1 MPEPDTD
8 ALVAIHA
15 LEGGLVHSYSCAM
28 LDWEALREALQTALL
43 EAVSAEVG
51 GRWRAAA
58 LGELYAET
66 DSVIEAPSLFLND
79 DGEDMDSPG
88 NWETVLHNWAPE
100 LWIKAL
106 TAEACSGTV
115 SHWED
120 IFARYRDVLVRI
132 CVAAGARLGMPVFCV
147 DHDCYE
153 ETLARCLTPSQ
164 LRSLFPKVVARQA
177 ERARVSALPPG
188 EQIAYYVSRLNRFD
202 GLIDSEEAQDALRG
216 FGSAAIPALLPLLR
230 EREHAWLAAMLL
242 AEIGVPDDTV
252 ISALSAALA
261 ASTPDSPGQL
271 WSCMALAQL
280 DRLDLVLAGTSDLS
294 SEALATAVTARY
306 TAFRDHGAHPLSLD
320 YLPLEEFLSE
330 HEAIAAAVANA
341 LKPGTSYCVISAA
354 EVPEALRGTTSTH
367 VLVRKHAV
375 CVLGERRLGDA
386 VGRAVIPQLRA
397 IAETDHDS
405 EVRRLAALSLKWW
418 KADR

>member
-1 MPEPDTD
+1 M
-8 ALVAIHA
+8 VAIHA
-15 LEGGLVHSYSCAM
+15 LEGGLVQSYSCAM

-43 EAVSAEVG
+43 QTVSAEAG
-51 GRWRAAA
+51 GPWRVAA
-58 LGELYAET
+58 LDQVYAET
-66 DSVIEAPSLFLND
+66 DGVITAPSLFLND
-79 DGEDMDSPG
+79 TGEHMDSPADWG
-88 NWETVLHNWAPE
+88 EGIHDWAPE
-100 LWIKAL
+100 AWIEAL
-106 TAEACSGTV
+106 TAEACSGAV
-115 SHWED
+115 SHWEN

-132 CVAAGARLGMPVFCV
+132 CVAAGAHLGMPVFCV

-164 LRSLFPKVVARQA
+164 LCSLFPEVVARRA

-202 GLIDSEEAQDALRG
+202 GLIDSKEAQDALRG

-230 EREHAWLAAMLL
+230 EREHPWLAAVLL

-261 ASTPDSPGQL
+261 ASAPDSPGQL
-271 WSCMALAQL
+271 WSCRALAQL

-294 SEALATAVTARY
+294 REALVTAVTARY

-320 YLPLEEFLSE
+320 YLPLEEFLSANE
-330 HEAIAAAVANA
+330 SITPAVANA
-341 LKPGTSYCVISAA
+341 LKPGTSYCVISPA

-386 VGRAVIPQLRA
+386 VGQAVIAQLRA
-397 IAETDHDS
+397 IAETDPDS

-418 KADR
+418 KAER

>member
-1 MPEPDTD
+1 
-8 ALVAIHA
+8 
-15 LEGGLVHSYSCAM
+15 M

-43 EAVSAEVG
+43 QAVSSEAG
-51 GRWRAAA
+51 GPWRVAA
-58 LGELYAET
+58 LGQVYAET
-66 DSVIEAPSLFLND
+66 DGIITAPSLFLND
-79 DGEDMDSPG
+79 DGEQIDSPADWG
-88 NWETVLHNWAPE
+88 HGIHDWAPE
-100 LWIKAL
+100 NWIEAL

-120 IFARYRDVLVRI
+120 IFARYRDLLVRL
-132 CVAAGARLGMPVFCV
+132 CVAAGAHLGMPVFCV

-153 ETLARCLTPSQ
+153 ETLARCLTDSQ

-177 ERARVSALPPG
+177 ECARVSALPPG

-202 GLIDSEEAQDALRG
+202 GLINSEEAQNALRG
-216 FGSAAIPALLPLLR
+216 FGPAAIPALLHLLR
-230 EREHAWLAAMLL
+230 ECKHAWLAASLL

-252 ISALSAALA
+252 IAALSAAVA
-261 ASTPDSPGQL
+261 ASTPDSPDQL
-271 WSCMALAQL
+271 WSCRALAQL
-280 DRLDLVLAGTSDLS
+280 DRLDLVLARASDLS
-294 SEALATAVTARY
+294 REAQATAVAARY

-320 YLPLEEFLSE
+320 YLPLEEFLSAN
-330 HEAIAAAVANA
+330 EAIAPAVADE
-341 LKPGTSYCVISAA
+341 LKPGTSYCVISPA
-354 EVPEALRGTTSTH
+354 EVPAALRGITSTH

-397 IAETDHDS
+397 IAETDPDS
-405 EVRRLAALSLKWW
+405 EVRRLAALSLQWW

>member
-1 MPEPDTD
+1 V
-8 ALVAIHA
+8 VAIHA

-43 EAVSAEVG
+43 EAVSAEAG
-51 GRWRAAA
+51 GPWRAAA

-66 DSVIEAPSLFLND
+66 DGVIEAPSLFLND
-79 DGEDMDSPG
+79 DGEDMGSPG
-88 NWETVLHNWAPE
+88 NWETVLHHWAPE
-100 LWIKAL
+100 PWIKAL

-132 CVAAGARLGMPVFCV
+132 CVTAGAHLGIPVFYV
-147 DHDCYE
+147 EHGSRYE
-153 ETLARCLTPSQ
+153 EMLARCLTPSQ
-164 LRSLFPKVVARQA
+164 LRSLFPEVVARQA
-177 ERARVSALPPG
+177 ERARVFSALPPR
-188 EQIAYYVSRLNRFD
+188 EQIAYYVSRLNRYD
-202 GLIDSEEAQDALRG
+202 GLIGSEEAQNALRG

-230 EREHAWLAAMLL
+230 EGEHAWLAAKLL
-242 AEIGVPDDTV
+242 ADIGIADDSV
-252 ISALSAALA
+252 ISVLSAALA
-261 ASTPDSPGQL
+261 ASTPDSPDQL
-271 WSCMALAQL
+271 WSCRALAQL
-280 DRLDLVLAGTSDLS
+280 DRLDLVLAGASNLS
-294 SEALATAVTARY
+294 REALATAVAARY

-320 YLPLEEFLSE
+320 YLPLEEFLSAHQE
-330 HEAIAAAVANA
+330 IASAVADE
-341 LKPGTSYCVISAA
+341 LKPGTSYCAISPA

-397 IAETDHDS
+397 IAETDPDS

-418 KADR
+418 KAER